1 MFTELKRIIN
11 FAFSDF
17 ARNKGI
23 SLAAIFVLV
32 VTIML
37 VTGLLFFH
45 GIAAYLTSQI
55 QNKIDITAY
64 FKDGTAEQDI
74 LNVKAEITK
83 MSPDIKSVSYISQDQ
98 ASIIFSQNHANN
110 AVFSKALQQVGE
122 NPFLPSLNITT
133 VNGSPAQY
141 AEVSNILQTSDF
153 SKLVDHVDF
162 SQKEDTINKVYSITT
177 SVNTFGLILGVI
189 LILVAILV
197 VFNTVRL
204 GIENSKEEIS
214 TMRVVGASEWF
225 IRGPF
230 IIQGIIYG
238 VVAFIICFVFS
249 GLAAYFMSSQIAFT
263 LPGFDMFGYFLTNAW
278 IFVLIQLGFGVGVGV
293 ISSFIVIK
301 KYLKMSPE

>member
-214 TMRVVGASEWF
+214 TMRVVGASDWF

>member
-1 MFTELKRIIN
+1 MFTELKRVIN

-17 ARNKGI
+17 SRNAGI
-23 SLAAIFVLV
+23 SVAAIFVLI

-37 VTGLLFFH
+37 VTRLLFFH
-45 GIAAYLTSQI
+45 GIADYLTSQI

-64 FKDGTAEQDI
+64 FKDGTAEKDI
-74 LNVKAEITK
+74 LNVRDQITK
-83 MSPDIKSVSYISQDQ
+83 DSQDIKSVEYISQDQ
-98 ASIIFSQNHANN
+98 ASIIFSQNHSNN

-141 AEVSNILQTSDF
+141 AEISNILQTSSF
-153 SKLVDHVDF
+153 SNLIDHVDF

-177 SVNTFGLILGVI
+177 NINMFGLILGAI
-189 LILVAILV
+189 LIIVAILV

-214 TMRVVGASEWF
+214 TMKVVGASDWF

-230 IIQGIIYG
+230 VIQGIIYG
-238 VVAFIICFVFS
+238 VVAFLVCFVVS
-249 GLAAYFMSSQIAFT
+249 GCRH
-263 LPGFDMFGYFLTNAW
+263 
-278 IFVLIQLGFGVGVGV
+278 IFCHRKLLLLCLGL
-293 ISSFIVIK
+293 ISSVT
-301 KYLKMSPE
+301 S